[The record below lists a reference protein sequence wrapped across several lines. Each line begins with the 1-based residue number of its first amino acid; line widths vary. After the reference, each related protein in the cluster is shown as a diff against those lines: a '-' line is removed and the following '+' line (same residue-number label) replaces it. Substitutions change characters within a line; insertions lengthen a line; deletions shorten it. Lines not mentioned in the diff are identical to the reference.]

1 MSTSTGTRGRHSE
14 PERHSYG
21 VAPFPGPGAA
31 PTDRDE
37 NEWWLEREIG
47 MLQRALDDKGQMRRR
62 DLGNLVGCKY
72 WGPGRF
78 SAALREGRE
87 ARSPR
92 AHRLRPL
99 RAGAASRRRSA
110 CVRPRQFVM

>member
-1 MSTSTGTRGRHSE
+1 MSTTTRTRGRRSE

-21 VAPFPGPGAA
+21 VAPFPGPGAS

-47 MLQRALDDKGQMRRR
+47 MLQRALEDKGEMRRR
-62 DLGNLVGCKY
+62 DLGKLVGCTY

-78 SAALREGRE
+78 SAALREGVKR
-87 ARSPR
+87 
-92 AHRLRPL
+92 
-99 RAGAASRRRSA
+99 GAIEHTGFGRYGPSRRHAEGQPAFIRGST
-110 CVRPRQFVM
+110 